1 MYAIQCIALFP
12 SVKRRSQKTCHK
24 NSAYA
29 EGDKSLLFIIE
40 LVSERKPRN
49 ENECNINHEVL
60 VSWN

>member
-49 ENECNINHEVL
+49 ENEYNIK
-60 VSWN
+60 S